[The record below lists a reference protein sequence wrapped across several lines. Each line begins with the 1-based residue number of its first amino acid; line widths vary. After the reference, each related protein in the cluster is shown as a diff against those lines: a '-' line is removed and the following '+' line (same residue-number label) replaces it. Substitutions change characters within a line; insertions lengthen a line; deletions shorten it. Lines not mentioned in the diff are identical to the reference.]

1 MRSSHRSFASW
12 RGCSRPIR
20 RKSCRSSSATWRR
33 IASGDSRAAR
43 WVGRAIR
50 RRRCCRMSAST
61 SVMSAATWCPARR
74 GSSSFV
80 ASTRCARTW
89 TASMRASSCCGS
101 GSRSDTGAP
110 PVKLR
115 VLARLLQIQRVL
127 LKYGLHDFVRAT
139 HLYAPLR
146 FLFYLSPDTWLNP
159 NRNAPPAMRLRL
171 ALEELGPIF
180 VKFGQAVSTRR
191 DLLPTDVAD
200 ELAKLQDRVP
210 PFPGAMARAIVE
222 RAYGRPVSEAFSQ
235 FEETPLAAASI
246 AQVHAARLPD
256 GREVVVK
263 VLRPDMREAIERDLA
278 VLYALAELAQ
288 TYWREGRRLRP
299 REIVAEYEKTII
311 DELDLMREAANAS
324 QLKRNF
330 AGSDLLYV
338 PEVYWDYCRL
348 DVMVMERIHG
358 IPISDME
365 RLRAA
370 GTDIKALAENGVR
383 IFFTQVFRHNFFH
396 ADMHP
401 GNIFVMVDDPL
412 RPRYAAVDFGIV
424 GTLDPRDQHYLAE
437 NFLAVFD
444 RDYRR
449 VAQLHVESGWVP
461 PATRIDEMES
471 AVRTVCEPI
480 FDRPLEDISFGN
492 ILLRLFE
499 ISRRFNMEL
508 QPQLILLQKT
518 LLNVEGL
525 GSELYPQLD
534 IWHTAT
540 PILREWMRER
550 MGIRQ
555 LVKNLR
561 VQMPELLEA
570 ARVLP
575 TILKGALHRAQG
587 GIVRMLVE
595 TPEVAALRAEIRRS
609 NRRRDAFTVGAAV
622 LLAGLVW
629 LALDQG
635 AWPGWTLAALG
646 AGGLLVAHRFL

>member
-1 MRSSHRSFASW
+1 
-12 RGCSRPIR
+12 
-20 RKSCRSSSATWRR
+20 
-33 IASGDSRAAR
+33 
-43 WVGRAIR
+43 
-50 RRRCCRMSAST
+50 
-61 SVMSAATWCPARR
+61 
-74 GSSSFV
+74 
-80 ASTRCARTW
+80 
-89 TASMRASSCCGS
+89 MRASSCCGS
-101 GSRSDTGAP
+101 GSQRSDAGVA

-159 NRNAPPAMRLRL
+159 HRTASPAVRLRL

-210 PFPGAMARAIVE
+210 PFPGTIARAIVE
-222 RAYGRPVSEAFSQ
+222 SAYGRPVSEAFSY
-235 FEETPLAAASI
+235 FEEAPLAAASI

-256 GREVVVK
+256 GQEVVVK
-263 VLRPDMREAIERDLA
+263 VLRPDMRESIERDLE
-278 VLYALAELAQ
+278 VLFALAELAES
-288 TYWREGRRLRP
+288 YWREGRRLRP
-299 REIVAEYEKTII
+299 REIVAEYEKTIL

-370 GTDIKALAENGVR
+370 GTDIRRLAENGVR

-424 GTLDPRDQHYLAE
+424 GTLDPRDQHYLAA

-449 VAQLHVESGWVP
+449 VAELHVESGWVP
-461 PATRIDEMES
+461 AGTRVDEIES

-480 FDRPLEDISFGN
+480 FDRPLEDISFAT
-492 ILLRLFE
+492 LLVRLFE
-499 ISRRFNMEL
+499 ISRRFNVEL

-518 LLNVEGL
+518 LVNVEGL
-525 GSELYPQLD
+525 GRELYPQLD
-534 IWHTAT
+534 VWHTAA

-550 MGIRQ
+550 TSVRHI
-555 LVKNLR
+555 LR
-561 VQMPELLEA
+561 SLRMQMPELIEV

-575 TILKGALHRAQG
+575 GILKSTLQRAEG
-587 GIVRMLVE
+587 GMLRMLVE
-595 TPEVAALRAEIRRS
+595 TPAVELLHAELRRGH
-609 NRRRDAFTVGAAV
+609 RRRDAVILGAAA
-622 LLAGLVW
+622 LLGGVVW
-629 LALDQG
+629 LALG
-635 AWPGWTLAALG
+635 HTAWPGWTLSALG
-646 AGGLLVAHRFL
+646 AGWLFIVYRLF